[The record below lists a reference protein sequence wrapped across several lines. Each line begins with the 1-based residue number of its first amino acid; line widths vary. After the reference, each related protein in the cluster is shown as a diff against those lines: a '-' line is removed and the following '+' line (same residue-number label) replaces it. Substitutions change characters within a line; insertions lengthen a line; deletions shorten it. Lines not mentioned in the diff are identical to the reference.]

1 MRFGCG
7 CFLLMVL
14 LAVMV
19 AAMAWGA
26 WQSIQ
31 PAELPA
37 LRVTAADG
45 QRAQQKL
52 YAAANRARGGESI
65 ALTEAEINAFLVRNI
80 RQIGDAPLSE
90 FRVRLP
96 GRGTIEIAASTPLG
110 ALLQDDPTLGRAR
123 DVLPARWL
131 GWPVWVHVTATPR
144 VERID
149 GRRANLR
156 LDVQQFRLGRQRLPA
171 LAARLLLDPSM
182 TRLLRLPLPDG
193 VETVSAEAGRVVIR
207 FAG

>member
-7 CFLLMVL
+7 CFVLLMLVV
-14 LAVMV
+14 VMV
-19 AAMAWGA
+19 AAVAWGA
-26 WQSIQ
+26 WQFIQ

-52 YAAANRARGGESI
+52 YAAATRARGGESI

-96 GRGTIEIAASTPLG
+96 GRGEIEIAATTPLG
-110 ALLQDDPTLGRAR
+110 ALLQDPTLGLAR

-131 GWPVWVHVTATPR
+131 GWPVWVQVTTTPR

-171 LAARLLLDPSM
+171 LAARLLLDPSV
-182 TRLLRLPLPDG
+182 TRLLRLALPDG
-193 VETVSAEAGRVVIR
+193 VDTVSAEAGRVVIR